1 MAYTITESCT
11 GCGACAH
18 KCPVNAICGER
29 KQLHVID
36 ADLCIA
42 CGVCGKICASQS
54 IRDEKGQPT
63 VRIKPERWPKPVWN
77 YRACV
82 ECRICVLACPTG
94 SISQA
99 TYHDR
104 PAGLK
109 PALPFLRDGK
119 SCISC
124 RLCEKR
130 CPASAISMQTPLA
143 VGETAADEDYRNVY
157 R

>member
-11 GCGACAH
+11 GCGACARR
-18 KCPVNAICGER
+18 CPVNAIRGER

-36 ADLCIA
+36 PDLCIA

-54 IRDEKGQPT
+54 IRDEKGQLT
-63 VRIKPERWPKPVWN
+63 VRVKPERWPRPAWN

-99 TYHDR
+99 SYHDQ

-109 PALPFLRDGK
+109 PSFPFLKDSK
-119 SCISC
+119 SCIGC
-124 RLCEKR
+124 GICARR
-130 CPASAISMQTPLA
+130 CPACAIIMQPPPS
-143 VGETAADEDYRNVY
+143 VGDAATDDEYRNVY